1 MMEGIDFIHYVFS
14 VKLLVLSVTICC
26 FIFSSFFS
34 NLTMLDMHSILT
46 ELAVTLSHIV
56 MPFRVIL
63 VTE

>member
-34 NLTMLDMHSILT
+34 NLTMLDMHSILP